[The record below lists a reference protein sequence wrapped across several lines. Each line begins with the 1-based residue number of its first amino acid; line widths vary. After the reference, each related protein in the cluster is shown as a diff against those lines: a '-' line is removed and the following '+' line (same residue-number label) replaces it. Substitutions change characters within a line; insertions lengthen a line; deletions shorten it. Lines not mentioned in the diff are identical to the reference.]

1 MIIKSLKLINFRQFK
16 GESVIDFSVDP
27 LKKATII
34 MGENAAGKTT
44 LIESFSWIFYGS
56 SKLKNIWNTDL
67 LNECEPGKSVR
78 VEGYINLKHN
88 NVDYTIKRIAKK
100 WKNNKTFS
108 SDNDVF
114 EVSYIDSEGISQR
127 KLGQEASRLINKI
140 VPKDLF
146 SYFFFKGEQIEKI
159 GKDMA
164 GVNKSIESK
173 EFIKAVR
180 GLLGFSSLYDA
191 MKHLNSLSEEY
202 NGEITTNNTD
212 EMLAQITSEIIKYTE
227 NVKKAQDALDGTPNQ
242 PGLKESLSIIEEQ
255 KDKKSDEIAS
265 YKAAEVMQ
273 KRTININSELMSIDS
288 QIAKKRK
295 EIFENFSSRSYEF
308 FSNKLIDIAKDTLKH
323 EDAIDKG
330 IPSMD
335 SKSIDY
341 ILNVRKKCLCG
352 ADLIPG
358 NTAYNKVEEFRKYVP
373 PVGIG
378 TEIEV
383 MKQYIDNAERNSS
396 VYYNDLKKSREELS
410 RLITSQA
417 KLNEELNNLN
427 EKISN
432 IPDVTKLKADERE
445 LDNKIINLKIKI
457 RNAEE
462 TINNGNNQINVL
474 NKQKEQ
480 YSTTDKHLQKLLT
493 YQAYCNAVYSKI
505 NKYCKTHEKEKRNE
519 LQETINRIFKDIFD
533 TDIQLVLND
542 KYEISISDR
551 DMRALE
557 DLENSTSQDGIM
569 AFSFI
574 AGIIELAGK
583 AKAGTVS
590 DELDEEISTEPYPL
604 VMDAPSSSFD
614 KKRIKAFSNVL
625 PRIAEQVIIFIKDT
639 DGEYLEEDL
648 SHNVG
653 KKYELIKHN
662 KYYSTIGGRQ

>member
-308 FSNKLIDIAKDTLKH
+308 FSNKLIDIAKDTLKY

>member
-16 GESVIDFSVDP
+16 GESVIEFSVDP
-27 LKKATII
+27 LKNATII

-67 LNECEPGKSVR
+67 LNECELGKSVR
-78 VEGYINLKHN
+78 IEGYINLKHN
-88 NVDYTIKRIAKK
+88 NVDYTIKRVAQK
-100 WKNNKTFS
+100 WKNNKSFS
-108 SDNDVF
+108 IDPDVF
-114 EVSYIDSEGISQR
+114 EVTYIDYEGISQR
-127 KLGQEASRLINKI
+127 KIGQEASRLINKI

-191 MKHLNSLSEEY
+191 MKHLKSISNEY
-202 NGEITTNNTD
+202 NEEINTNNKD
-212 EMLAQITSEIIKYTE
+212 EKLAEITSEIIKYTE
-227 NVKKAQDALDGTPNQ
+227 NVKKANESLDGTPDQ

-255 KDKKSDEIAS
+255 KEKKSDKIAS

-273 KRTININSELMSIDS
+273 KRTIEINSELRSIDS

-308 FSNKLIDIAKDTLKH
+308 FSNKLINIARDTLKH

-352 ADLIPG
+352 VDLIPG
-358 NTAYNKVEEFRKYVP
+358 TIAYNKVEEFRKYVP

-410 RLITSQA
+410 RLINRQVN
-417 KLNEELNNLN
+417 LNEELNKLN
-427 EKISN
+427 EQISN
-432 IPDVTKLKADERE
+432 IPDVTKLKAEEKELER
-445 LDNKIINLKIKI
+445 KIIDLKIKI
-457 RNAEE
+457 RSAED
-462 TINNGNNQINVL
+462 TIYNGNNQIEVL

-493 YQAYCNAVYSKI
+493 YQAYCDAVYSKI
-505 NKYCKTHEKEKRNE
+505 NRYCKTHEKEKRNE

-583 AKAGTVS
+583 AKTGTVS

-614 KKRIKAFSNVL
+614 KKRIKAFSSVL

-648 SHNVG
+648 SRNVG

>member
-44 LIESFSWIFYGS
+44 LIESFSWIFYGY

-78 VEGYINLKHN
+78 VEGYINLTHN

-108 SDNDVF
+108 NDNDVF
-114 EVSYIDSEGISQR
+114 EVSYIDSEGISQK

-212 EMLAQITSEIIKYTE
+212 EILAQITSEIIKYTE
-227 NVKKAQDALDGTPNQ
+227 NVKKAQDALDGTPDQ
-242 PGLKESLSIIEEQ
+242 PGFKESLSIIEEQ

-273 KRTININSELMSIDS
+273 KRTININSELRSIDS

-308 FSNKLIDIAKDTLKH
+308 FSNKLINIARDTLKH

-373 PVGIG
+373 PVGVG

-383 MKQYIDNAERNSS
+383 MKQYINNAERNSS

-410 RLITSQA
+410 RLISSQV

-432 IPDVTKLKADERE
+432 IPDVTKLKAEEKE
-445 LDNKIINLKIKI
+445 LDRKIIDLKIKI
-457 RNAEE
+457 RNTEE
-462 TINNGNNQINVL
+462 TINNGNNQIDVL

-493 YQAYCNAVYSKI
+493 YQVYCNAVYSKI

-583 AKAGTVS
+583 AKIGTAS

-648 SHNVG
+648 SYNVG

>member
-16 GESVIDFSVDP
+16 GESVIEFSVDP

-67 LNECEPGKSVR
+67 LNECELGKSVR

-88 NVDYTIKRIAKK
+88 NVDYTIKRIAQK

-108 SDNDVF
+108 IDPDVF

-173 EFIKAVR
+173 ESIKAVR

-191 MKHLNSLSEEY
+191 MKHLKSLSNEY
-202 NGEITTNNTD
+202 NEEINTNNKD
-212 EMLAQITSEIIKYTE
+212 EKLAEITSEIIRYTE
-227 NVKKAQDALDGTPNQ
+227 NVKKAHEALDGTPDQ

-273 KRTININSELMSIDS
+273 KRTIEINSELRSIDS

-308 FSNKLIDIAKDTLKH
+308 FSNKLINIARDTLKH

-358 NTAYNKVEEFRKYVP
+358 NAAYNKVEEFRKYVP

-383 MKQYIDNAERNSS
+383 MKQYVDNAERNSS

-410 RLITSQA
+410 RLINRQVN
-417 KLNEELNNLN
+417 LNEELNKLN

-432 IPDVTKLKADERE
+432 IPDVTKLKAEEKE
-445 LDNKIINLKIKI
+445 LDGKIIDLKIKI
-457 RNAEE
+457 RNAED
-462 TINNGNNQINVL
+462 TINNGNNQIEVL

-493 YQAYCNAVYSKI
+493 YQAYCDAVYSKI
-505 NKYCKTHEKEKRNE
+505 NRYCKTHEKEKRNE

-583 AKAGTVS
+583 AKTGAVS

-614 KKRIKAFSNVL
+614 KKRIKAFSSVL

-648 SHNVG
+648 SRNVG